1 MTLDTGMCV
10 VNVAKKLRM
19 GTIIIIIMMERITT
33 NYGRINFRERA
44 DNMFPVIN
52 LRETGVN
59 LHRIMDKRGI
69 TPKDIKE
76 FLNLGSIQ
84 TVYNWCNGLNMPTI
98 DNLYALSQ
106 LLEVPIDEIICGNR
120 NAIIPEPIVIIENPR
135 DRRLYAYYRKLN
147 RMLAA

>member
-1 MTLDTGMCV
+1 MYPT
-10 VNVAKKLRM
+10 
-19 GTIIIIIMMERITT
+19 
-33 NYGRINFRERA
+33 
-44 DNMFPVIN
+44 IN

-84 TVYNWCNGLNMPTI
+84 TVYNWCNGLNMPTV

-106 LLEVPIDEIICGNR
+106 LLRVPIDEIICGNR
-120 NAIIPEPIVIIENPR
+120 KAIMPEQIVIIENPR
-135 DRRLYAYYRKLN
+135 IRRVYAYYRQLN
-147 RMLAA
+147 RMLVA